1 MIRVKTLTGLSI
13 TEAVRTLAARNK
25 SVVGIYRFGSK
36 NQSKLQS
43 AFSDIDLAVVLWPY
57 DKYVAADVALCLP
70 SKFDV
75 TILNEAPAFI
85 IAAVVNHGELLYC
98 RNQKTLA
105 RAMMRI
111 TADIRRYHDFLVRQG
126 ML

>member
-1 MIRVKTLTGLSI
+1 MKTLTGL
-13 TEAVRTLAARNK
+13 TLDEAVRTLASRNK
-25 SVVGIYRFGSK
+25 RVVGVYHFGSK
-36 NQSKLQS
+36 EQQKLAS
-43 AFSDIDLAVVLWPY
+43 PFSDVDLAVVLWPY

-75 TILNEAPAFI
+75 TILNEAPPFI
-85 IAAVVNHGELLYC
+85 IASVVNNGKLLYC